1 MSFGEQNNRK
11 GEHMN
16 DNLSDLYIDYLISS
30 FGPTTAT
37 GLSSLLGGRI
47 SHDRITRKL
56 SEKRKTSADMWRV
69 VRPLVRQFESPD
81 GVLIID
87 DSISEKPPTD
97 EDDIICWHYD
107 HCSGRSVKGINFM
120 TAVYHSQKVV
130 LPVGF
135 QIVAKTEYYTA
146 KGKEKRRC
154 PVPKNQYCREM
165 IKQAVQNQIQ
175 FRHVL
180 TDVWFAS
187 SENMMFIRH
196 NMKKSFVMPVKANRN
211 IALSDADRR
220 QGRYVRADKVMFGTD
235 TPIKIFPEK
244 VDFPL
249 LLVRQVFAN
258 KDGSEG
264 ILYLVTDDTAL
275 TYEQITAAYRKR
287 WNVECYHKSLKQ
299 NASLEK
305 SPGKIVNTQ
314 TNHFFASVCAYVK
327 LEMLKFSSK
336 LNHFALRSEI
346 CISALHAAFTELQKL
361 QPLKITA

>member
-1 MSFGEQNNRK
+1 
-11 GEHMN
+11 MN
-16 DNLSDLYIDYLISS
+16 DNIYDLYADYLLSS
-30 FGPTTAT
+30 FGPVTAT
-37 GLSSLLGGRI
+37 GLSALPEGKI

-56 SEKRKTSADMWRV
+56 SEKRKTSAELWRV
-69 VRPLVRQFESPD
+69 VKPLIRQIESPD

-87 DSISEKPPTD
+87 DSISEKPSTD
-97 EDDIICWHYD
+97 ENEIICWHHD
-107 HCSGRSVKGINFM
+107 HCHGRSVKGINFM
-120 TAVYHSQKVV
+120 TALYHSDKAA
-130 LPVGF
+130 LPVSF
-135 QIVAKTEYYTA
+135 QIVAKTEYYTEP
-146 KGKEKRRC
+146 KSGEEKRRC

-165 IKQAVQNQIQ
+165 IKQAVQNQIL
-175 FRHVL
+175 FRYVL

-196 NMKKSFVMPVKANRN
+196 DLKKDFVMPIKTNRK
-211 IALSDADRR
+211 IAMSYDDKRH
-220 QGRYVRADKVMFGTD
+220 GRYVRADTVVFRTD
-235 TPIKIFPEK
+235 TPIKIFLEE

-249 LLVRQVFAN
+249 LLVRQIFAN

-264 ILYLVTDDTAL
+264 ILHLVTGDTAL
-275 TYEQITAAYRKR
+275 TYEQITTIYRKR

-305 SPGKIVNTQ
+305 SPTKIVHTQ

-336 LNHFALRSEI
+336 LNHFALKAKI
-346 CISALHAAFTELQKL
+346 YISALHTAFAELQKL